1 MVSGSRR
8 AGTPE
13 SRRSHALWTCRRRT
27 ACNRVVSAGEKLEQP
42 FRASKFSAVHYTC
55 WPRPPHRF
63 YHAPHCHHYLTTF
76 TLQVYRAPP
85 LMSAPTQCHVKTAWI
100 RQREGRARLG
110 VTSWR
115 RAPCP
120 KRPPRDRKHARPVGG
135 EAQVVRRRALL
146 DETVAKSHA
155 SPRRSRVL
163 CSSAPLRRHAPR
175 RHTSA
180 TPSRP
185 PALPPS
191 RPTRRAHLAVAK
203 PIRALP

>member
-1 MVSGSRR
+1 MQPPTSWDQWWTPPTVWCGWRHLRVSRICRYR
-8 AGTPE
+8 AVFYYFTDE
-13 SRRSHALWTCRRRT
+13 LVR
-27 ACNRVVSAGEKLEQP
+27 LEQP
-42 FRASKFSAVHYTC
+42 FSASQFSAVHYTC
-55 WPRPPHRF
+55 GLAHRF
-63 YHAPHCHHYLTTF
+63 YHAPHCHHYLTRLHYSITSS
-76 TLQVYRAPP
+76 LRPSV
-85 LMSAPTQCHVKTAWI
+85 MSRQLGFVSG
-100 RQREGRARLG
+100 QREGRARLG
-110 VTSWR
+110 VTSGDER
-115 RAPCP
+115 RALNA
-120 KRPPRDRKHARPVGG
+120 RLEIAQHARPVGG

-185 PALPPS
+185 
-191 RPTRRAHLAVAK
+191 TRCAHLAVAK